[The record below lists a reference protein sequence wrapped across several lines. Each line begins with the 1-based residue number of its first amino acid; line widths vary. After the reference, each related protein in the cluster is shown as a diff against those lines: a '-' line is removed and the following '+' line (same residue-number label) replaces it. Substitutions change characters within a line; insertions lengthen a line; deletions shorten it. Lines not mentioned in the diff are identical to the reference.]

1 MNYNLELA
9 FDFKNSKEYF
19 VRYEPIEIT
28 ELVKIP
34 EKLQNK
40 KFYVFEK
47 VKPKAKKIG
56 TFLLEFLNLDF
67 TDVWHLNYFLINYF
81 LVNFIARNKN
91 YLYFEYYRNID
102 LTYEIMDNPKIILT
116 EEEIIK
122 YSKEA
127 KLLYFSFIESAQYV
141 FKNIVDKV
149 YFKTLFEVST
159 EKDSDYEK
167 LKKLKAN
174 ETYESI
180 LNDIAENFKDIK
192 MNFDLDNFFLNAIP
206 NESKNNIKYYYSSDD
221 FPCLLFVSMKEFM
234 NNKKSFRVI
243 KCKNCDYY
251 FIPKTA
257 HKTLYCDE
265 IFENGKTCKEY
276 VENLAFGKNFAND
289 PVCKR
294 YRNRYKN
301 LQKQASL
308 SNNPKSKELFEAYK
322 IEGKIK
328 IKSYQ
333 SGEICGEE
341 MLCWIDN
348 MKIKNKE

>member
-1 MNYNLELA
+1 
-9 FDFKNSKEYF
+9 
-19 VRYEPIEIT
+19 
-28 ELVKIP
+28 
-34 EKLQNK
+34 
-40 KFYVFEK
+40 
-47 VKPKAKKIG
+47 
-56 TFLLEFLNLDF
+56 
-67 TDVWHLNYFLINYF
+67 
-81 LVNFIARNKN
+81 
-91 YLYFEYYRNID
+91 
-102 LTYEIMDNPKIILT
+102 MDNPKIILS
-116 EEEIIK
+116 EKEIIK
-122 YSKEA
+122 YSEEA

-141 FKNIVDKV
+141 FKNIAEKV
-149 YFKTLFEVST
+149 YFKILFEAST
-159 EKDSDYEK
+159 EKDSDYKK
-167 LKKLKAN
+167 LKKFKNN

-180 LNDIAENFKDIK
+180 LNDIAENFNDIK

-221 FPCLLFVSMKEFM
+221 FACLLFVSMKEFI

-276 VENLAFGKNFAND
+276 AENLAFGRNFAND

-308 SNNPKSKELFEAYK
+308 SNNPKSKELFESYK
-322 IEGKIK
+322 TDGKIK

-333 SGEICGEE
+333 NGKISSEE
-341 MLCWIDN
+341 MLCWIDS
-348 MKIKNKE
+348 MKIRK

>member
-1 MNYNLELA
+1 MNYDLELA

-34 EKLQNK
+34 EKLRDK

-81 LVNFIARNKN
+81 LVNFISRNKN

-122 YSKEA
+122 YSEEA

-159 EKDSDYEK
+159 DKDSDYEK
-167 LKKLKAN
+167 LKKLKDN

-206 NESKNNIKYYYSSDD
+206 DESKNNIKYYYSSDD
-221 FPCLLFVSMKEFM
+221 FACLLFVSMKEFM
-234 NNKKSFRVI
+234 NNKKV
-243 KCKNCDYY
+243 
-251 FIPKTA
+251 
-257 HKTLYCDE
+257 LE
-265 IFENGKTCKEY
+265 
-276 VENLAFGKNFAND
+276 
-289 PVCKR
+289 
-294 YRNRYKN
+294 
-301 LQKQASL
+301 
-308 SNNPKSKELFEAYK
+308 
-322 IEGKIK
+322 
-328 IKSYQ
+328 
-333 SGEICGEE
+333 
-341 MLCWIDN
+341 
-348 MKIKNKE
+348 

>member
-34 EKLQNK
+34 EKLRDK

-102 LTYEIMDNPKIILT
+102 LTYEIMDNTKIILT
-116 EEEIIK
+116 
-122 YSKEA
+122 
-127 KLLYFSFIESAQYV
+127 
-141 FKNIVDKV
+141 
-149 YFKTLFEVST
+149 EVST

-167 LKKLKAN
+167 LKKLKDN

-192 MNFDLDNFFLNAIP
+192 MNFDLDNFFLNAMP
-206 NESKNNIKYYYSSDD
+206 NESKNNIKYYYSSND
-221 FPCLLFVSMKEFM
+221 FACLLFISMKEFM
-234 NNKKSFRVI
+234 NNKKSFR
-243 KCKNCDYY
+243 
-251 FIPKTA
+251 
-257 HKTLYCDE
+257 
-265 IFENGKTCKEY
+265 
-276 VENLAFGKNFAND
+276 
-289 PVCKR
+289 
-294 YRNRYKN
+294 
-301 LQKQASL
+301 
-308 SNNPKSKELFEAYK
+308 
-322 IEGKIK
+322 
-328 IKSYQ
+328 
-333 SGEICGEE
+333 
-341 MLCWIDN
+341 
-348 MKIKNKE
+348 